1 MDTCK
6 QLQLVLSLFEQPESR
21 SPSVLLSRLDFHLRT
36 LIQKDEDVEKAR
48 QQVTK
53 DVESLIL

>member
-6 QLQLVLSLFEQPESR
+6 QLQLVLSLFEQPASR